1 MDGLEN
7 LEDFAG
13 LDAER
18 CVLGGLMLDEAAPS
32 RIPEVHGRMFYLPRH
47 RLIFSAL
54 AALVDA
60 GEPRDVVSVS
70 AELEQRG
77 LLGEAGGLEYLIEL
91 AQNTPSAANI
101 ARYAKIVIGLDTERR
116 LRTAGMQICE
126 IAQRQDGT
134 AVEDKCAEA
143 AALLGGVCNPGRERE
158 CGYAQAAGM
167 VYDYLAEEGRP
178 GIPTGLAALDDMT
191 GGLQRGSL
199 TVIAARPGM
208 GKTVLAENI
217 ARHAAKQ
224 GLAVLFQSY
233 EMSPRELAMRGMA
246 AEAEIDFGR
255 LKHRRLTREEDER
268 RAWFGQVAQHWR
280 LDIDCAASD
289 AGRLCLNAR
298 NRALAGN
305 LDLLVIDHLHLMPRP
320 GKNSEVQELGD
331 ITARLKRLAVELD
344 IPVLLLAQLNRAV
357 ARQNDKRPT
366 MADIRG
372 SGSIEQDAN
381 LIIMPHRPGYYD
393 ENESPFAAELIV
405 AKNRDGETG
414 TVHAGWDGRFQR
426 FTESAPHRQP
436 KTQARTL

>member
-1 MDGLEN
+1 MDAWENLKGLE
-7 LEDFAG
+7 
-13 LDAER
+13 AEQS
-18 CVLGGLMLDEAAPS
+18 VLGGLMLDTAAPS
-32 RIPEVHGRMFYLPRH
+32 RIPELTERMFYLPQH
-47 RLIFSAL
+47 RMIFSAL

-70 AELEQRG
+70 AELEKRG
-77 LLGEAGGLEYLIEL
+77 QLGEAGGLEYLIEL

-101 ARYAKIVIGLDTERR
+101 ARYANIVIALDTERR
-116 LRTAGMQICE
+116 LHAAGRQISE

-134 AVEDKCAEA
+134 DVADKCSEA
-143 AALLGGVCNPGRERE
+143 VALLGGICKTGSDRE
-158 CGYAQAAGM
+158 CCYAQAAGM

-178 GIPTGLAALDDMT
+178 GIATGLSALDEIT

-255 LKHRRLTREEDER
+255 LKNRCLTREEDGR
-268 RAWFGQVAQHWR
+268 RAQFGDTAQHWR
-280 LDIDCAASD
+280 LDIDCAAAD

-331 ITARLKRLAVELD
+331 ITSRLKRLAVELD

-357 ARQNDKRPT
+357 AKQNDKRPT

-414 TVHAGWDGRFQR
+414 TVHAGWEGRFQR
-426 FTESAPHRQP
+426 FTESAPYWQP
-436 KTQARTL
+436 KTQGRTL

>member
-1 MDGLEN
+1 MDGLADFA
-7 LEDFAG
+7 DFAG
-13 LDAER
+13 LEAEQS
-18 CVLGGLMLDEAAPS
+18 VLGGLMLDEAAPM
-32 RIPEVHGRMFYLPRH
+32 RIPEVNERMFYLPRH
-47 RLIFSAL
+47 RMIFSAL
-54 AALVDA
+54 AALVNA

-77 LLGEAGGLEYLIEL
+77 QLAEAGGLEYLIGL

-101 ARYAKIVIGLDTERR
+101 ARYAKIVIDLDTERR
-116 LRTAGMQICE
+116 LTAAGAQISE

-134 AVEDKCAEA
+134 GIADKCSEA
-143 AALLGGVCNPGRERE
+143 AALLNGICRPGRERE

-178 GIPTGLAALDDMT
+178 GISTGLAGLDEMT

-199 TVIAARPGM
+199 IVIAARPGM

-224 GLAVLFQSY
+224 NLAVLFQSY

-246 AEAEIDFGR
+246 AEAEINFGR
-255 LKHRRLTREEDER
+255 LKNRRLTREEDGR

-289 AGRLCLNAR
+289 AGQLCLNAR

-320 GKNSEVQELGD
+320 GRNSEVQELGD

-357 ARQNDKRPT
+357 AKQNDKRPT

-393 ENESPFAAELIV
+393 ESESPFAAELIV

-414 TVHAGWDGRFQR
+414 TVYAGWEGRFQR
-426 FTESAPHRQP
+426 FTAAAPAWQP
-436 KTQARTL
+436 KAQGRTL